1 MLAEELKLNPIF
13 RAPEEYD
20 VYKMDE
26 EAPKKINKQKRKE
39 RITVHNDEYG
49 EQMLQQ
55 FKNNDKTSAIE
66 IDKTFKAKQRNWE
79 FEKALV
85 VQATAYLEKV
95 VDRRNPDVEEK
106 ALTVRKAVGESHAQL
121 YREGFRKEVETRFGK
136 SHLYGEAVK
145 KN

>member
-39 RITVHNDEYG
+39 RITAHNDEYG

-85 VQATAYLEKV
+85 V
-95 VDRRNPDVEEK
+95 
-106 ALTVRKAVGESHAQL
+106 
-121 YREGFRKEVETRFGK
+121 
-136 SHLYGEAVK
+136 
-145 KN
+145 